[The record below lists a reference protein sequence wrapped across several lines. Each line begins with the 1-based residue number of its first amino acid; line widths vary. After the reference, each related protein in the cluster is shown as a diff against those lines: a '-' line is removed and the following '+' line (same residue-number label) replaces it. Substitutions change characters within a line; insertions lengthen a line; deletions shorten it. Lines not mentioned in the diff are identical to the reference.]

1 MKTIVL
7 IGLVGLAAQLVD
19 GSLGMAYGVT
29 TTTLLL
35 AIGTNPA
42 AASATVHLAEIG
54 TTLVSGV
61 SHWKFG
67 NVDWRVVRRIAI
79 PGAIGAFLGATVLSH
94 LSTEAA
100 GPVMAVILL
109 LLGLYILVRF
119 TFQGLPKHNL
129 GKPLR
134 KRFLSPLGFVA
145 GFVDAT
151 GGGGWGPVGTP
162 AILASGRLEPRKV
175 IGSIDTSEFIIAVA
189 ASLGFLFSLGSQG
202 INFAWVA
209 AILVGGVIAAPI
221 AAWLV
226 RHIPPRLLGSSVG
239 GLIVLTNTRSL
250 LKADFIDAPGWVRN
264 VCYVVIVIAWAG
276 AFAYSLREYFR
287 DRENESSDA
296 ITSLREEREA
306 VAAGHVDAS
315 TSGEITTVAAES
327 ATTPDADPDVSET
340 PAATR

>member
-1 MKTIVL
+1 MRTIVL
-7 IGLVGLAAQLVD
+7 IALVGFAAQLVD

-67 NVDWRVVRRIAI
+67 NVDWKVVRRIAI
-79 PGAIGAFLGATVLSH
+79 PGAIGAFLGATVLSS

-100 GPVMAVILL
+100 APIMAIILL
-109 LLGLYILVRF
+109 ALGLYILLRF
-119 TFQGLPKHNL
+119 TFQGIPRHNL

-175 IGSIDTSEFIIAVA
+175 IDSIDTSEFIIAIA
-189 ASLGFLFSLGSQG
+189 ASLGFIVSLGSQG
-202 INFAWVA
+202 INFAWVG
-209 AILVGGVIAAPI
+209 AILVGGVLAAPI

-239 GLIVLTNTRSL
+239 GLIVLTNARSL
-250 LKADFIDAPGWVRN
+250 FRSDLLDVPPAVQTVTYGIIVAGW
-264 VCYVVIVIAWAG
+264 AA
-276 AFAYSLREYFR
+276 AFAYSLREYLK
-287 DRENESSDA
+287 DRENESADA
-296 ITSLREEREA
+296 ITRSA
-306 VAAGHVDAS
+306 
-315 TSGEITTVAAES
+315 EINVEKSAAE
-327 ATTPDADPDVSET
+327 AGA
-340 PAATR
+340 PA

>member
-1 MKTIVL
+1 MKTLVL

-54 TTLVSGV
+54 TTLISGV

-67 NVDWRVVRRIAI
+67 NVDWQVVRRIAL
-79 PGAIGAFLGATVLSH
+79 PGAIGAFLGATVLSS

-100 GPVMAVILL
+100 APVMAAILL
-109 LLGLYILVRF
+109 LLGLYVLVRF
-119 TFQGLPKHNL
+119 TFQGIPRHNL

-134 KRFLSPLGFVA
+134 KRFLTPLGFVA

-162 AILASGRLEPRKV
+162 AILASGRIEPRKV
-175 IGSIDTSEFIIAVA
+175 IGSIDTSEFVIALA
-189 ASLGFLFSLGSQG
+189 ASLGFLVSLGSQG
-202 INFAWVA
+202 INVGWVL
-209 AILVGGVIAAPI
+209 AILAGGVIAAPL

-226 RHIPPRLLGSSVG
+226 RHIPPRLLGASVG
-239 GLIVLTNTRSL
+239 GIIVLTNTRSL
-250 LKADFIDAPGWVRN
+250 LRSDFIDAGDGVRWAF
-264 VCYVVIVIAWAG
+264 YVVIIVAWVA
-276 AFAYSLREYFR
+276 AFLYSLRQYLQ
-287 DRENESSDA
+287 DRE
-296 ITSLREEREA
+296 
-306 VAAGHVDAS
+306 H
-315 TSGEITTVAAES
+315 ES
-327 ATTPDADPDVSET
+327 ADYVSSV
-340 PAATR
+340 AATRASDSDDDKAAAPA

>member
-1 MKTIVL
+1 MRTIVL

-29 TTTLLL
+29 TTPLLL
-35 AIGTNPA
+35 AIGANPA

-61 SHWKFG
+61 SHWRFG
-67 NVDWRVVRRIAI
+67 NVDWKVVRRIAL
-79 PGAIGAFLGATVLSH
+79 PGAIGAFLGATVLSN

-100 GPVMAVILL
+100 APLMAIILL
-109 LLGLYILVRF
+109 LLGLYILTRF
-119 TFQGLPKHNL
+119 TFQGIPRQHL

-134 KRFLSPLGFVA
+134 KRFLSPLGLVA

-189 ASLGFLFSLGSQG
+189 ASLGFLVSLGSQG
-202 INFAWVA
+202 INFAWVG
-209 AILVGGVIAAPI
+209 AILVGGIIAAPI

-226 RHIPPRLLGSSVG
+226 RHIPPRLLGASVG

-250 LKADFIDAPGWVRN
+250 LRSDLVDVPSAAQTGIYLTIIVLWV
-264 VCYVVIVIAWAG
+264 A
-276 AFAYSLREYFR
+276 AFAYSLREYLR

-296 ITSLREEREA
+296 VSRLRAEQAEA
-306 VAAGHVDAS
+306 VEHEPD
-315 TSGEITTVAAES
+315 EAAEP
-327 ATTPDADPDVSET
+327 TGT
-340 PAATR
+340 PAVG

>member
-1 MKTIVL
+1 MKTLVL

-54 TTLVSGV
+54 TTLISGV

-67 NVDWRVVRRIAI
+67 NVDWQVVRRIAL
-79 PGAIGAFLGATVLSH
+79 PGAIGAFLGATVLSS

-100 GPVMAVILL
+100 APIMAIILL
-109 LLGLYILVRF
+109 ALGVYILLRF
-119 TFQGLPKHNL
+119 TFQGLPRHNL

-134 KRFLSPLGFVA
+134 KRFLTPLGFVA

-162 AILASGRLEPRKV
+162 AILASGRIEPRKV
-175 IGSIDTSEFIIAVA
+175 IGSIDTSEFVIAIA
-189 ASLGFLFSLGSQG
+189 ASLGFLVSLGAQG
-202 INFAWVA
+202 INIGWVL

-226 RHIPPRLLGSSVG
+226 RHIPPRLLGASVG

-250 LKADFIDAPGWVRN
+250 LRSDLVDVSDGVATAIYA
-264 VCYVVIVIAWAG
+264 VIVVAWVA
-276 AFAYSLREYFR
+276 AFVHSLRQYFK
-287 DRENESSDA
+287 DRE
-296 ITSLREEREA
+296 
-306 VAAGHVDAS
+306 H
-315 TSGEITTVAAES
+315 ES
-327 ATTPDADPDVSET
+327 ADYAAKVTAEAKVSDVDDDKA
-340 PAATR
+340 PASA